1 MSEKNRG
8 FITTKVGLL
17 FHFGKDNEEILVENF
32 INLLIKKNIS
42 FHCLNDNDF
51 DLTISQLIENINH
64 QEQIDFTQLKESK
77 IDENVLFFSGFTREE
92 MENFLEILRDP
103 RYPRF
108 ELKAVATK
116 TNQNFLLNEL
126 IQELRQDR
134 MVISYVI
141 ALRKGINLLKE
152 KSEIVNNI
160 NLKEE
165 IENEIVA
172 IEEILINI
180 NNIFDINVFKDKI
193 SKVKLI
199 IKEIDE
205 NSHY

>member
-141 ALRKGINLLKE
+141 ALRK
-152 KSEIVNNI
+152 EIGRAHV
-160 NLKEE
+160 
-165 IENEIVA
+165 
-172 IEEILINI
+172 
-180 NNIFDINVFKDKI
+180 
-193 SKVKLI
+193 
-199 IKEIDE
+199 
-205 NSHY
+205 